1 MTLNQL
7 KSGAGGKII
16 FVGGQ
21 GALRRRLMDMG
32 LTIGAQIT
40 VVRTAPLGDPI
51 EYSLRG
57 YDLSLRKLE
66 ADLIEVDVEG

>member
-1 MTLNQL
+1 MKLSEMKPVQQGTIR
-7 KSGAGGKII
+7 KISAT
-16 FVGGQ
+16 GP
-21 GALRRRLMDMG
+21 LRRRLMDMG
-32 LTIGAQIT
+32 LTVGAQIT